1 MASFIQL
8 LWFFLLYGTLF
19 LFVLLD
25 GADLGIG
32 ILSLGARNEQERSE
46 MMATIGPLWYANETW
61 LVIGGAVLFGAFPLA
76 YGLLLTS
83 LYIPT
88 MMLLFGLMTRAVS
101 VEFRAHSEGKRAW
114 GAGFG
119 AGSLLAALGLGFLLG
134 GMLSGLRVEGGTFK
148 GGAWDWLNPVAAI
161 TAVGIVA
168 GYATLGAAY
177 MVRRTSGEF
186 QAFSR
191 RLTLVSAVV
200 SFCLF
205 VAVIVLLP
213 LLATPF
219 RGQWDRPPHIYTVPV
234 FMLVTGVGL
243 VMMLRASRAGAASD
257 RAPYIWGLVV
267 YMSAAAA
274 VVAGIFPY
282 FVPFTV
288 TIAEATASR
297 QTLVFMIFGVGVIL
311 PIIVVYNLYA
321 RGIFRGKVHDI
332 REDY

>member
-1 MASFIQL
+1 MRAQDQPFP
-8 LWFFLLYGTLF
+8 T
-19 LFVLLD
+19 LD
-25 GADLGIG
+25 GSRWSPITQELDRLIRKEPYRGLYEAARTAWACAPLSGHFFRLG
-32 ILSLGARNEQERSE
+32 L
-46 MMATIGPLWYANETW
+46 PKY
-61 LVIGGAVLFGAFPLA
+61 A
-76 YGLLLTS
+76 YGKRQSEVL
-83 LYIPT
+83 
-88 MMLLFGLMTRAVS
+88 RA
-101 VEFRAHSEGKRAW
+101 
-114 GAGFG
+114 
-119 AGSLLAALGLGFLLG
+119 
-134 GMLSGLRVEGGTFK
+134 LS
-148 GGAWDWLNPVAAI
+148 D
-161 TAVGIVA
+161 
-168 GYATLGAAY
+168 
-177 MVRRTSGEF
+177 
-186 QAFSR
+186 
-191 RLTLVSAVV
+191 RLSQWILHRDQV
-200 SFCLF
+200 L

-219 RGQWDRPPHIYTVPV
+219 RGQWNRPPHIYTVPV